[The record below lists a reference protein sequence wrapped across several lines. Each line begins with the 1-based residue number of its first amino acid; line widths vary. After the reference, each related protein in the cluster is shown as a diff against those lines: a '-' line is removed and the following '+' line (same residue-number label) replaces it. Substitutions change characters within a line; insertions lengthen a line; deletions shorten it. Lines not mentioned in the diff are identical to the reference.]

1 MFCLPK
7 TAWPPTWIVAIS
19 AALLLASC
27 STDDPCEEQP
37 GQTLCGYCK
46 QDAATSSNPH
56 AGMCRYCASGTT
68 CSGDVCGDLSCVDPN
83 GGGGGGGGGG
93 NTCSPGP
100 TCINNLCS
108 PGLWCC
114 LAGHTCNMSACGC
127 N

>member
-1 MFCLPK
+1 M
-7 TAWPPTWIVAIS
+7 TRWIA
-19 AALLLASC
+19 ATCTALLLASC
-27 STDDPCEEQP
+27 SMDDPCEEQS

-46 QDAATSSNPH
+46 QDAATSGNPH
-56 AGMCRYCASGTT
+56 AGKCRYCASGTT
-68 CSGDVCGDLSCVDPN
+68 CAGDICGDLSCVDPN
-83 GGGGGGGGGG
+83 GGGGGGGG

-114 LAGHTCNMSACGC
+114 LQGHTCNMSGCGC